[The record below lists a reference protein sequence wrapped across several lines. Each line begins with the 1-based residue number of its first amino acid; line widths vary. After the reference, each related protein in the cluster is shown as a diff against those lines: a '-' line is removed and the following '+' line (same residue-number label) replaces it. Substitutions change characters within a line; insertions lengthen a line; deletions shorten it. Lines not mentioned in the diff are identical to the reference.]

1 MIDPTMTGCLIKP
14 LKNTPQ
20 GPKKRL
26 TRVFTRVSSGTLAKV
41 DEDAATLWMDLHLN
55 HSRERLRGPAWILD
69 LDATVKPFNGEQ
81 EEVRSGYNRA
91 PEWCSALVGESPTAG
106 GIGMTG

>member
-1 MIDPTMTGCLIKP
+1 MRQEVVLPQLLGLGCLRSEDSIR
-14 LKNTPQ
+14 
-20 GPKKRL
+20 GA
-26 TRVFTRVSSGTLAKV
+26 LAKV